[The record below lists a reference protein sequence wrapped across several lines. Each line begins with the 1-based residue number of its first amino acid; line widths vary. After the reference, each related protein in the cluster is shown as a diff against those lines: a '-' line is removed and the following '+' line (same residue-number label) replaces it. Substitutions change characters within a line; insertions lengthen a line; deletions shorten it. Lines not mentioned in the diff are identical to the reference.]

1 MFYFPQ
7 LNVPFPLPSKSQRE
21 LHSAQETASATVE
34 MFKKLYSDHEVVE
47 HKHIILNILP
57 FSEAKKY
64 VLCKRNVM
72 EKNFSILRLDSEPFT
87 Q

>member
-1 MFYFPQ
+1 M
-7 LNVPFPLPSKSQRE
+7 
-21 LHSAQETASATVE
+21 E

-72 EKNFSILRLDSEPFT
+72 EKNFNILRLDSEPFT

>member
-1 MFYFPQ
+1 M
-7 LNVPFPLPSKSQRE
+7 
-21 LHSAQETASATVE
+21 ASETVE
-34 MFKKLYSDHEVVE
+34 TFKKLYSDHEVVE

-64 VLCKRNVM
+64 MLCKRNVM
-72 EKNFSILRLDSEPFT
+72 EKNFNILRPDGELFT